1 MILAGHIVR
10 QSFIPKGIVFSPIN
24 RCFWLYLK
32 KTEKSV
38 IFAIKNNI
46 MACKHLNIK
55 VTGKVQGVWFRKYTK
70 DQADVLQLNG
80 TVQNMPDGSV
90 YVEVESTDD
99 SRLNRFLEWLQTG
112 SPLSRVDDVV
122 QQQGEKCVGYKGFEI
137 IR

>member
-1 MILAGHIVR
+1 
-10 QSFIPKGIVFSPIN
+10 
-24 RCFWLYLK
+24 
-32 KTEKSV
+32 
-38 IFAIKNNI
+38 

-70 DQADVLQLNG
+70 DQADALQLNG

-99 SRLNRFLEWLQTG
+99 ALLDKFIKWLHTG
-112 SPLSRVDDVV
+112 SPLSRVDQVDVETK
-122 QQQGEKCVGYKGFEI
+122 EKCTGYKSFEI